1 MACLLKAPLTFLC
14 GVDMPFP
21 IIAVGSILASVGS
34 LFRIGSILTF
44 FGGLFASVVGFLATW
59 LTKRIAITLVVVS
72 LVAGLTGVMFIS
84 IKAIISS
91 IVVVVSP
98 DVQTALNMITPD
110 NFWVC
115 FSALFSAKLIRW
127 VWAWKVHFVE
137 MYANGS

>member
-1 MACLLKAPLTFLC
+1 
-14 GVDMPFP
+14 MPFP
-21 IIAVGSILASVGS
+21 IIAVGSILASLGTV
-34 LFRIGSILTF
+34 FRIGSILTF

-59 LTKRIAITLVVVS
+59 LTKRIAVTLVVVT
-72 LVAGLTGVMFIS
+72 LVASLTGVIFVS
-84 IKAIISS
+84 IKALISG
-91 IVVVVSP
+91 IAVVVPP
-98 DVQTALNMITPD
+98 DVQTAFNMITPD